1 MRAWRMCFCGR
12 RGRDVKS
19 QKSKVKSGEPGGG
32 MHPLLML
39 YRLQMSALRRR
50 VFRGL
55 GSVKGAFLFVFGLVV
70 VGLWVAPAVWSA
82 HAGPRTDPGVV
93 REVTPV
99 ILLSMCLLA

>member
-1 MRAWRMCFCGR
+1 
-12 RGRDVKS
+12 
-19 QKSKVKSGEPGGG
+19 
-32 MHPLLML
+32 MHSLLML

-82 HAGPRTDPGVV
+82 HAGPRTDPAVV
-93 REVTPV
+93 RENLTARGFHVQFPPTVEDPMQ
-99 ILLSMCLLA
+99 SDWGTDA